1 MTNAQAL
8 RLERRRREEMLA
20 RRAQT
25 AIGEAIVIMAML
37 LIAIALMCVA
47 EGGVSDA
54 ELEAREVAYWA
65 EQGVTI
71 QRW

>member
-1 MTNAQAL
+1 MTNSQAL

-20 RRAQT
+20 KRARLALHET
-25 AIGEAIVIMAML
+25 ILLILML
-37 LIAIALMCVA
+37 LVAIALMCVA

-54 ELEAREVAYWA
+54 EIEARELAYWA

>member
-1 MTNAQAL
+1 MTDTRSI
-8 RLERRRREEMLA
+8 RLERRRREEQLTRMASIALK
-20 RRAQT
+20 
-25 AIGEAIVIMAML
+25 EAIMIMVML

-54 ELEAREVAYWA
+54 ELDAREVAFWA